1 MKAILNLILSN
12 WSVMRFLRLF
22 LALSVVYYS
31 TDAKDYLFAGLG
43 LLMVVQTLLVPGCGM
58 GTTGCVA
65 QTQNQESNL
74 NAGEVQYEEIK
85 GK

>member
-1 MKAILNLILSN
+1 
-12 WSVMRFLRLF
+12 MRFLRLF

-31 TDAKDYLFAGLG
+31 IDAKDYLFAGLG
-43 LLMVVQTLLVPGCGM
+43 LLMVIQALLVPGCGM

-65 QTQNQESNL
+65 PTQKQESNL